1 MKIPDAVILQ
11 KRASGVDTKS
21 TLQPWQILLLIL
33 GGWINKHQQDA
44 IDYLIAENRILRE
57 KLGKRRIL
65 LTDAQRRILAIKGKV
80 LGRKVLRDICSIVT
94 PETILRRHRTL
105 IGDKWNYSK
114 LRRKVGRPS
123 INQEVTDL
131 LLRMARENPT
141 WGYNR
146 IQGAL
151 ANLGH
156 DISDT
161 AIGNILKQ
169 HGIEPAPERKGSTS
183 WKTFIQAHWD
193 VLAAIDFTTIEVWTK
208 SGLAT
213 FYLLFVMELSTR
225 RVQFAGCTTN
235 PEDGWMMQMGRNLI
249 DSEEGFLRDKRFIL
263 MDRDKKYAESF
274 RVLLKESGIEPVQ
287 LPPKSPNLNAHIER
301 FMRSLKE
308 ECLERLMEC
317 VSYYTSSR
325 SWCAMFMRYTTTPL
339 AGASQERSVGRWFK
353 QEMLG
358 IGSND
363 AQKPFFCVRPGGVG
377 MDPDLACNL
386 R

>member
-1 MKIPDAVILQ
+1 M
-11 KRASGVDTKS
+11 KS

-44 IDYLIAENRILRE
+44 IDYLLAENRILRE

-65 LTDAQRRILAIKGKV
+65 LTDAQRRKLAIKGKV
-80 LGRKVLRDICSIVT
+80 LGRKVLSDICSIVT
-94 PETILRRHRTL
+94 PETILRWHRTL
-105 IGDKWNYSK
+105 IADKWNYSK

-169 HGIEPAPERKGSTS
+169 HGIEPAPERKGSTT

-193 VLAAIDFTTIEVWTK
+193 VL
-208 SGLAT
+208 G
-213 FYLLFVMELSTR
+213 
-225 RVQFAGCTTN
+225 
-235 PEDGWMMQMGRNLI
+235 
-249 DSEEGFLRDKRFIL
+249 
-263 MDRDKKYAESF
+263 
-274 RVLLKESGIEPVQ
+274 EP
-287 LPPKSPNLNAHIER
+287 
-301 FMRSLKE
+301 
-308 ECLERLMEC
+308 
-317 VSYYTSSR
+317 
-325 SWCAMFMRYTTTPL
+325 
-339 AGASQERSVGRWFK
+339 G
-353 QEMLG
+353 
-358 IGSND
+358 
-363 AQKPFFCVRPGGVG
+363 
-377 MDPDLACNL
+377 
-386 R
+386 